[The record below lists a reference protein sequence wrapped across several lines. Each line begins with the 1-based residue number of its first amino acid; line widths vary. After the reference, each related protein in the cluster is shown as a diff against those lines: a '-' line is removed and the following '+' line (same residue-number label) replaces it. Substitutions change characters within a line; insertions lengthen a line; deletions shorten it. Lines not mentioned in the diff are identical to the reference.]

1 MVLNCL
7 HLKFNRFLFVLIVIS
22 CKIYTNI
29 MIKIL
34 LATLPLLFCFSLQ
47 AQNKKPITHAVYDGW
62 KSVGER
68 VISNDGKYIVYTI
81 IPQEGDAVLV
91 VNNTENDNKQEFER
105 GYAPQISQDNKYV
118 FFKIKSRFKDTRQA
132 RIKKKKPEEMPKDS
146 LAMITL
152 GTNSIIKI
160 PLVKS
165 FKTPEKG
172 NGWVAYLAEKPMPD
186 TTSKGNIPDSL
197 KFKIDALVKI
207 ADSLLRKSLDSVK
220 GKIEKAEVILAT
232 QKAVEEIY
240 RKAKDL
246 FIDAEGDD
254 AAVDK
259 LQEGTELSVKNL
271 ITGKINKFKQVN
283 EYLFDKNGSQLL
295 IKTTKSP
302 KDTLSKANVVLYN
315 LQKDQIDTILSGFS
329 DAKNF
334 VFDEAGQQLAF
345 VAERDSSI
353 KSLQKFYKLWYFKNG
368 FDSAVLQADK
378 NTLGMIRGNTI
389 SENADLKFSKD
400 GKKLFFGT
408 AAILPPKDTT
418 LVDFELARLDVWTY
432 NDDYLQ
438 PQQLKQLQ
446 QELKKSYTAVAVPG
460 QNSFVQIG
468 ADSSENISLI
478 NEGNADFVL
487 AQSTKGN
494 RVASQWEGRSLTNA
508 YLVNVNTGKS
518 ALISKNNIGRVTASP
533 LGKYIYWYDAIKQ
546 HYYSYN
552 TANGSIKN
560 ITEKIKLPLYDT
572 ENDVPDYADAIGVAG
587 FTDNDKFI
595 LIQDEFDI
603 WKVDPAGVET
613 PINIT
618 NGFGRKNK
626 IKFSYVTTDTEK
638 RFINYNETILLRSQ
652 NKINKN
658 GGFYNINVAEV
669 KNPVLLNTGAY
680 SYSSPIKAKNSD
692 KYILL
697 QSDINAAELYATND
711 FKQLKK
717 LTDVA
722 VQQKDYN
729 WLSAE
734 LMHWKMFDGKMSEGL
749 LFKPEN
755 FDPTKK
761 YPVILYFYERNA
773 DLLYNYRAP
782 APSASTINI
791 PYFVSNGYIVFD
803 PNIYY
808 KKGEPGQ
815 SAYNSVV
822 SAAKMLAKMPWV
834 DSNRMAIQG
843 QSWGGYQVAYLVT
856 KTNMFR
862 AAGAGAP
869 VSNMTSAYGG
879 IRWGVGINRQF
890 QYEKTQSRIGATLWQ
905 RPDLYIKNSPLF
917 AADKIK
923 TPLLIMHNDAD
934 GSVPWYQGIEMFT
947 AMRRLGKK
955 VWMLEYNGE
964 DHNLVERKNRKDL
977 SIRLGQFFDYYLK
990 DAPPAEWIK
999 SGVPATQ
1006 KGINWGLEVK

>member
-1 MVLNCL
+1 
-7 HLKFNRFLFVLIVIS
+7 
-22 CKIYTNI
+22 
-29 MIKIL
+29 MIKSL
-34 LATLPLLFCFSLQ
+34 LASVLFLSCFNLF
-47 AQNKKPITHAVYDGW
+47 AQNKKPLTHAVYDGW

-68 VISNDGKYIVYTI
+68 AISNNGKYVVYTI
-81 IPQEGDAVLV
+81 VPQEGDGMLV
-91 VNNTENDNKQEFER
+91 VTNMENGNKQEVGR

-118 FFKIKSRFKDTRQA
+118 FFKIKPRYQDTRQA

-146 LAMITL
+146 LGMITL
-152 GTNSIIKI
+152 GMDLITKI

-165 FKTPEKG
+165 FKAPEKG
-172 NGWVAYLAEKPMPD
+172 SGWVAYLAEKPLPD
-186 TTSKGNIPDSL
+186 TSAKKNIPDSL
-197 KFKIDALVKI
+197 KLKIDALVKV
-207 ADSLLRKSLDSVK
+207 ADSLLRRSLDSVK
-220 GKIEKAEVILAT
+220 GKVEKAEMIMAT

-246 FIDAEGDD
+246 FEDAEGDD
-254 AAVDK
+254 PSADK
-259 LQEGTELSVKNL
+259 VTEGTELTVKNL
-271 ITGKINKFKQVN
+271 MSGNDRKFKLVN
-283 EYLFDKNGSQLL
+283 DYSFDKKGTHLL
-295 IKTTKSP
+295 IKTSKAP
-302 KDTLSKANVVLYN
+302 KDTFSKSYVLLYH
-315 LQKDQIDTILSGFS
+315 LQNEKLDTIFKGFN

-334 VFDEAGQQLAF
+334 VFDEEGQQLAF
-345 VAERDSSI
+345 VAERDSTA
-353 KSLQKFYKLWYFKNG
+353 KSLQKFYKLWYYKSG
-368 FDSAVLQADK
+368 LDSAVLQADR
-378 NTLGMIRGNTI
+378 NTEGIVKGYTI

-400 GKKLFFGT
+400 GRKLFFGT
-408 AAILPPKDTT
+408 AGILPSKDTT
-418 LVDFELARLDVWTY
+418 LVDFELARLDVWNY

-446 QELKKSYTAVAVPG
+446 QELKRSYTAVAVPG
-460 QNSFVQIG
+460 QNSILQVG
-468 ADSSENISLI
+468 ADSSETISLI
-478 NEGNADFVL
+478 NEGNADYVL

-494 RVASQWEGRSLTNA
+494 RVASQWEGRALTNA
-508 YLVNVNTGKS
+508 YLINVNTGKYT
-518 ALISKNNIGRVTASP
+518 LISKNNIGRVAASP
-533 LGKYIYWYDAIKQ
+533 MGKFISWFDPVKQ
-546 HYYSYN
+546 NYYSYN
-552 TANGSIKN
+552 TATGSIKS
-560 ITEKIKLPLYDT
+560 ITDKIKTPLYDT

-587 FTDNDKFI
+587 VTADDKYI

-603 WKVDPAGVET
+603 WKVDPAGLES

-618 NGFGRKNK
+618 NGFGRRNK
-626 IKFSYVTTDTEK
+626 TKFDYVNTDPES
-638 RFINYNETILLRSQ
+638 RFINSNETILLKSQ
-652 NKINKN
+652 NKLNKN
-658 GGFYNINVAEV
+658 GGFYNVNVGEI
-669 KNPVLLNTGAY
+669 KDPVLLTAGAN
-680 SYSSPIKAKNSD
+680 SFSNPIKAKNSEN
-692 KYILL
+692 YIFV
-697 QSDINAAELYATND
+697 QSDINAAELYATTD
-711 FKQLKK
+711 FKQMKK
-717 LTDVA
+717 LTDIA
-722 VQQKDYN
+722 AQQKDYN

-734 LMHWKMFDGKMSEGL
+734 LMRWKMFDGKMSEGL

-843 QSWGGYQVAYLVT
+843 QSWGGYQVAYLIT

-869 VSNMTSAYGG
+869 VANMTSAYGG

-947 AMRRLGKK
+947 ALRRLGKK

-977 SIRLGQFFDYYLK
+977 SVRLGQFFDYYLK
-990 DAPPAEWIK
+990 DAPAAEWIK
-999 SGVPATQ
+999 TGVPATQ

>member
-1 MVLNCL
+1 
-7 HLKFNRFLFVLIVIS
+7 
-22 CKIYTNI
+22 
-29 MIKIL
+29 MIKTL
-34 LATLPLLFCFSLQ
+34 LPLLLLFLSFTSK
-47 AQNKKPITHAVYDGW
+47 AQNKKPLTHAVYDGW
-62 KSVGER
+62 KSVAEK
-68 VISNDGKYIVYTI
+68 VISNNGRYIVYTI
-81 IPQEGDAVLV
+81 VPQEGDGLLV
-91 VNNTENDNKQEFER
+91 INDMINGNNREMER
-105 GYAPQISQDNKYV
+105 GYAPVISQDNRYV
-118 FFKIKSRFKDTRQA
+118 VFKIKPRYQDTRQA

-146 LAMITL
+146 MAIILL
-152 GTNSIIKI
+152 GTDSIIKT
-160 PLVKS
+160 PLVKT
-165 FKTPEKG
+165 FKTPEKSS
-172 NGWVAYLAEKPMPD
+172 GWVAYLAEKPLPD
-186 TTSKGNIPDSL
+186 TSAKKTISDSL
-197 KFKIDALVKI
+197 KIKIDGLVKI
-207 ADSLLRKSLDSVK
+207 ADSLFRKSIDSVK
-220 GKIEKAEVILAT
+220 GKIEKAEVVAAT

-240 RKAKDL
+240 KKAKDL
-246 FIDAEGDD
+246 FVDAEGDD
-254 AAVDK
+254 AVADK
-259 LQEGTELSVKNL
+259 ILEGTELSVKNL
-271 ITGKINKFKQVN
+271 ITGKIKIFKLVS
-283 EYLFDKNGSQLL
+283 EYYFDKAGTKIL
-295 IKTTKSP
+295 IETTKTP
-302 KDTLSKANVVLYN
+302 KDTLSKASVILYN
-315 LQKDQIDTILSGFS
+315 LQSDKIDTIMKGFN

-334 VFDEAGQQLAF
+334 VFDEDGQQLAF
-345 VAERDSSI
+345 VAERDSTA
-353 KSLQKFYKLWYFKNG
+353 KSLQKFYKLWYYNNG
-368 FDSAVLQADK
+368 KDSAVLQADR
-378 NTLGMIRGNTI
+378 NTAGIIKGNTI

-408 AAILPPKDTT
+408 ASIIPAKDTT

-446 QELKKSYTAVAVPG
+446 QELKRSFSAVAVPG
-460 QNSFVQIG
+460 QNKLVQLG
-468 ADSSENISLI
+468 TDSSENISLI
-478 NEGNADFVL
+478 NEGNAAFVL

-494 RVASQWEGRSLTNA
+494 RIASQWEGRTLTNA
-508 YLVNVNTGKS
+508 FLINVNTGKS
-518 ALISKNNIGRVTASP
+518 SLISKNNIGKLTASP
-533 LGKYIYWYDAIKQ
+533 MGKYVYWYDAVKQ
-546 HYYSYN
+546 NYFAYN
-552 TANGSIKN
+552 TANSSVKN
-560 ITEKIKLPLYDT
+560 ITDKIKIPLFDT
-572 ENDVPDYADAIGVAG
+572 ENDVPDYANEIGVTG
-587 FTDNDKFI
+587 FTADDKYI
-595 LIQDEFDI
+595 LIQDEYDI
-603 WKVDPAGVET
+603 WKVDPLAVAA
-613 PINIT
+613 PVNMT

-626 IKFSYVTTDTEK
+626 TKFDYVNTDPEKRYINSTEK
-638 RFINYNETILLRSQ
+638 ILLRSQ
-652 NKINKN
+652 NKTNKN
-658 GGFYNINVAEV
+658 GGFYSVNIDEV
-669 KNPVLLNTGAY
+669 KDPVLLHSDAH
-680 SYSSPIKAKNSD
+680 SFSAPLKAKD
-692 KYILL
+692 CEKYIFT
-697 QSDINAAELYATND
+697 QSDIEASELYVTDN
-711 FKQLKK
+711 FKQSKK

-722 VQQKDYN
+722 AQQKDYN

-734 LMHWKMFDGKMSEGL
+734 LMRWKMFDGKVSEGL

-791 PYFVSNGYIVFD
+791 PYFVSNGYLVFD

-923 TPLLIMHNDAD
+923 TPLLLMHNDAD
-934 GSVPWYQGIEMFT
+934 GSVPWYQSIELFT
-947 AMRRLGKK
+947 AMKRLGKK
-955 VWMLEYNGE
+955 VWLLEYNGE

-977 SIRLGQFFDYYLK
+977 SVRLGQFFDYYLK
-990 DAPPAEWIK
+990 DAPAADWIK
-999 SGVPATQ
+999 KGVPATQ
-1006 KGINWGLEVK
+1006 KGINWGLEVN

>member
-1 MVLNCL
+1 
-7 HLKFNRFLFVLIVIS
+7 
-22 CKIYTNI
+22 
-29 MIKIL
+29 MIKTL
-34 LATLPLLFCFSLQ
+34 LPLLLLFLSFTSK
-47 AQNKKPITHAVYDGW
+47 AQNKKPLTHAVYDGW
-62 KSVGER
+62 KSVGEK
-68 VISNDGKYIVYTI
+68 VISNNGRYIVYTI
-81 IPQEGDAVLV
+81 VPQEGDGLLV
-91 VNNTENDNKQEFER
+91 INDMINGNNREMER
-105 GYAPQISQDNKYV
+105 GYAPVISQDNRYV
-118 FFKIKSRFKDTRQA
+118 VFKIKPRYQDTRQA

-146 LAMITL
+146 MAIILL
-152 GTNSIIKI
+152 GTDSIIKT
-160 PLVKS
+160 PLVKT
-165 FKTPEKG
+165 FKTPEKSS
-172 NGWVAYLAEKPMPD
+172 GWVAYLAEKPLPD
-186 TTSKGNIPDSL
+186 TSAKKTISDSL
-197 KFKIDALVKI
+197 KIKIDGLVKI
-207 ADSLLRKSLDSVK
+207 ADSLFRKSIDSVK
-220 GKIEKAEVILAT
+220 GKIEKAEVVAAT

-240 RKAKDL
+240 KKAKDL
-246 FIDAEGDD
+246 FVDAEGDD
-254 AAVDK
+254 AVADK
-259 LQEGTELSVKNL
+259 ILEGTELSVKNL
-271 ITGKINKFKQVN
+271 ITGKIKIFKLVS
-283 EYLFDKNGSQLL
+283 EYYFDKAGTKIL
-295 IKTTKSP
+295 IETTKTP
-302 KDTLSKANVVLYN
+302 KDTLSKASVILYN
-315 LQKDQIDTILSGFS
+315 LQSDKIDTIMKGFN

-334 VFDEAGQQLAF
+334 VFDEDGQQLAF
-345 VAERDSSI
+345 VAERDSTA
-353 KSLQKFYKLWYFKNG
+353 KSLQKFYKLWYYNNG
-368 FDSAVLQADK
+368 KDSAVLQADR
-378 NTLGMIRGNTI
+378 NTAGIIKGNTI

-408 AAILPPKDTT
+408 ASIIPAKDTT

-446 QELKKSYTAVAVPG
+446 QELKRSFSAVAVPG
-460 QNSFVQIG
+460 QNKLVQLG
-468 ADSSENISLI
+468 TDSSENISLI
-478 NEGNADFVL
+478 NEGNAAFVL

-494 RVASQWEGRSLTNA
+494 RIASQWEGRTLTNA
-508 YLVNVNTGKS
+508 FLINVNTGKS
-518 ALISKNNIGRVTASP
+518 SLISKNNIGKLTASP
-533 LGKYIYWYDAIKQ
+533 MGKYVYWYDAVKQ
-546 HYYSYN
+546 NYFAYN
-552 TANGSIKN
+552 TANSSVKN
-560 ITEKIKLPLYDT
+560 ITDKIKIPLFDT
-572 ENDVPDYADAIGVAG
+572 ENDVPDYANEIGVTG
-587 FTDNDKFI
+587 FTADDKYI
-595 LIQDEFDI
+595 LIQDEYDI
-603 WKVDPAGVET
+603 WKVDPLAVAA
-613 PINIT
+613 PVNMT

-626 IKFSYVTTDTEK
+626 TKFDYVNTDPEKRYINSTEK
-638 RFINYNETILLRSQ
+638 ILLRSQ
-652 NKINKN
+652 NKKNKN
-658 GGFYNINVAEV
+658 AGFYRVNIDEV
-669 KNPVLLNTGAY
+669 KDPVLLHSDAH
-680 SYSSPIKAKNSD
+680 SFSAPLKAKD
-692 KYILL
+692 CEKYIFT
-697 QSDINAAELYATND
+697 QSDIEASELYVTDN
-711 FKQLKK
+711 FKQSKK

-722 VQQKDYN
+722 AQQKDYN

-734 LMHWKMFDGKMSEGL
+734 LMRWKMFDGKVSEGL

-791 PYFVSNGYIVFD
+791 PYFVSNGYLVFD

-923 TPLLIMHNDAD
+923 TPLLLMHNDAD
-934 GSVPWYQGIEMFT
+934 GSVPWYQSIELFT
-947 AMRRLGKK
+947 AMKRLGKK
-955 VWMLEYNGE
+955 VWLLEYNGE

-977 SIRLGQFFDYYLK
+977 SVRLGQFFDYYLK
-990 DAPPAEWIK
+990 DAPAADWIK
-999 SGVPATQ
+999 KGVPATQ
-1006 KGINWGLEVK
+1006 KGINWGLEVN

>member
-1 MVLNCL
+1 
-7 HLKFNRFLFVLIVIS
+7 
-22 CKIYTNI
+22 
-29 MIKIL
+29 MIKTL
-34 LATLPLLFCFSLQ
+34 LSWLLLFFYFAVT
-47 AQNKKPITHAVYDGW
+47 AQIKKPLTHAVYDNW

-68 VISNDGKYIVYTI
+68 AISNNGRYVVYTVV
-81 IPQEGDAVLV
+81 PQEGDGLLII
-91 VNNTENDNKQEFER
+91 NDIENGKKREIER
-105 GYAPQISQDNKYV
+105 GYAPQISQDSRYV
-118 FFKIKSRFKDTRQA
+118 FFKIKSRYQDTRQA

-146 LAMITL
+146 LAIVAL
-152 GTNSIIKI
+152 GTDSIVKI
-160 PLVKS
+160 PLIKS

-172 NGWVAYLAEKPMPD
+172 NGWVAYLAEKPLPD
-186 TTSKGNIPDSL
+186 SSFKRNIPDSL
-197 KFKIDALVKI
+197 KIKIDGLVKI

-220 GKIEKAEVILAT
+220 GKVEKAEVIAAT

-240 RKAKDL
+240 KKANDV
-246 FIDAEGDD
+246 FTDAEGDD
-254 AAVDK
+254 PAADK
-259 LQEGTELSVKNL
+259 IQEGTELTVKNL
-271 ITGKINKFKQVN
+271 STEKIKKFKLVSD
-283 EYLFDKNGSQLL
+283 YYFDKKGTRLL
-295 IKTTKSP
+295 IESTKAL
-302 KDTLSKANVVLYN
+302 KDTLSIANVILYN
-315 LQKDQIDTILSGFS
+315 LQTDKIDTVMTGFN
-329 DAKNF
+329 DAKSF
-334 VFDEAGQQLAF
+334 VFDESGQQLAF
-345 VAERDSSI
+345 VAERDSTV
-353 KSLQKFYKLWYFKNG
+353 KSLQKFYKLWYYKNG
-368 FDSAVLQADK
+368 LDSTVLQADRNSIGIIK
-378 NTLGMIRGNTI
+378 GNTI

-408 AAILPPKDTT
+408 ASILPPKDTS

-446 QELKKSYTAVAVPG
+446 QELKKSYSAVVMPG
-460 QNSFVQIG
+460 QNTLIQLG
-468 ADSSENISLI
+468 TDSSENISLI

-494 RVASQWEGRSLTNA
+494 RIASQWEGRTLTNA
-508 YLVNVNTGKS
+508 FLINVNTGKS
-518 ALISKNNIGRVTASP
+518 SLISKNNISKLTASP
-533 LGKYIYWYDAIKQ
+533 MGKYIYWYDAVKQ
-546 HYYSYN
+546 NYFAYN
-552 TANGSIKN
+552 TANAFVKN
-560 ITEKIKLPLYDT
+560 ITDKIKIPLYDT

-587 FTDNDKFI
+587 FTADDKYI
-595 LIQDEFDI
+595 LIQDEYDI
-603 WKVDPAGVET
+603 WKVDPNAVDA
-613 PINIT
+613 PVNMT

-626 IKFSYVTTDTEK
+626 IKFDYVNTDPEK
-638 RFINYNETILLRSQ
+638 RFINPAEKILLRSQ
-652 NKINKN
+652 NKINKY
-658 GGFYNINVAEV
+658 GGFYTLNVSEA
-669 KNPVLLNTGAY
+669 KDPVMLNTGAH
-680 SYSSPIKAKNSD
+680 SFSAPTKAKDNE
-692 KYILL
+692 KYIFS
-697 QSDINAAELYATND
+697 QSDINASELYVTDD
-711 FKQLKK
+711 FKQSKK

-722 VQQKDYN
+722 AQQKGYN
-729 WLSAE
+729 WLTAE
-734 LMHWKMFDGKMSEGL
+734 LMRWKMFDGKMSQGL

-773 DLLYNYRAP
+773 DMLYNYRPP

-791 PYFVSNGYIVFD
+791 PYFVSNGYLVFD

-843 QSWGGYQVAYLVT
+843 QSWGGYQVAYLIT

-923 TPLLIMHNDAD
+923 TPLLLMHNDAD
-934 GSVPWYQGIEMFT
+934 GSVPWYQSIELFT
-947 AMRRLGKK
+947 AMKRLGKK
-955 VWMLEYNGE
+955 VWLLEYNGE

-977 SIRLGQFFDYYLK
+977 SVRLGQFFDYYLK
-990 DAPPAEWIK
+990 DAPAADWIK
-999 SGVPATQ
+999 KGVPATQ
-1006 KGINWGLEVK
+1006 KGINWGLEVN